1 MSKKKI
7 ALLSCGWAY
16 DFVKDIISGIKKFI
30 KGSSTDLYVF
40 NTYNFTEYTGYPNA
54 TGFSIYNLINYEEYD
69 GVIILGDLIRNARV
83 LEKERLRILAAKKPA
98 ICINCNLSGLSS
110 LRIDNYSSFYDVI
123 DHLIKKHNIK
133 NFACFTS
140 KNSSLDIAE
149 RYKAYRT
156 ALTDN
161 QIKVDLEKVYQLEL
175 LTFADAYEAAKEVF
189 SNPENIPEAVVCVS
203 DYVAL
208 GVVKAAVE
216 LNISIPEQLKVVGFD
231 DIDFASKVTPALTTV
246 KNNTEL
252 AGLEAAKFILSNP
265 PEPKNLKINTTAV
278 LRDYCGCNEK
288 KIVDASLHSLNMLNN
303 LSKIKNFS
311 FQMAQ
316 LEDIF
321 SEATDVFTLL
331 TNLELYFQKS
341 HNFEGK
347 DFCVF
352 LKSDWSSVFVNSSEN
367 LPLNLSY
374 GNQVQ
379 AIISIQNNQKYPR
392 EIISTKQLLPKKMS
406 DDDKDNVFLF
416 MPVFHH
422 SYVHGYYVSK
432 NSLELLDEHFGY
444 TWTRTFGNSIER
456 FRKRNMYKLMSQE
469 YLKLSV
475 KDALSGMMNRVGMER
490 IAKPFYAQNKK
501 NGLTTVLFFVDIN
514 SMKTINDKFGHLHG
528 DLAVK
533 TIAQAVMDTVPRNW
547 VCVRYGGDEFLVVGN
562 SKNYNGEDYC
572 TAIQQT
578 LAKKTSTMKLP
589 YNLSASVGTYSVPPS
604 SPLTLEEAVEKVD
617 EIMYEKKQAYHRE
630 HGK

>member
-1 MSKKKI
+1 MKKKI
-7 ALLSCGWAY
+7 ALLSCGWAHNFVM
-16 DFVKDIISGIKKFI
+16 DFINGVKNAVKDSN
-30 KGSSTDLYVF
+30 TDIYVF
-40 NTYNFTEYTGYPNA
+40 NCYNFTEYSGFPNA
-54 TGFSIYNLINYEEYD
+54 TGFSIYSLINYEEYD
-69 GVIILGDLIRNARV
+69 GIIILGDLIANPRI
-83 LEKERLRILAAKKPA
+83 LEKERLRIIASKKPA
-98 ICINCNLSGLSS
+98 ICINCNLKQISC
-110 LRIDNYSSFYDVI
+110 LRLDNYSGFYEI
-123 DHLIKKHNIK
+123 ISHLITKHNVKKFRYIGGS
-133 NFACFTS
+133 A
-140 KNSSLDIAE
+140 NSFDNAE

-161 QIKVDLEKVYQLEL
+161 NIKVELEKVHSLPL
-175 LTFADAYEAAKEVF
+175 LTFSDSYQFVKELF
-189 SNPENIPEAVVCVS
+189 SNPENIPEALVCAT

-208 GVVKAAVE
+208 GALLACDE
-216 LNISIPEQLKVVGFD
+216 LKIKVPEQVKIVGFD
-231 DIDFASKVTPALTTV
+231 DILFSSNVSPAITTV
-246 KNNTEL
+246 RNNVEA
-252 AGLEAAKFILSNP
+252 AGSEAAKFVLSNP
-265 PEPKNLKINTTAV
+265 TEIKNFKISNTPV
-278 LRDYCGCNEK
+278 YRESCGCNEPSIK
-288 KIVDASLHSLNMLNN
+288 DTTLFSLNILNN
-303 LSKIKNFS
+303 INKTKGFS
-311 FQMAQ
+311 FQMQ
-316 LEDIF
+316 NIEEIF
-321 SEATDVFTLL
+321 SEAADVFTLL
-331 TNLELYFQKS
+331 TNLELFFQKS
-341 HNFEGK
+341 HVYEGK
-347 DFCVF
+347 DFCIF

-392 EIISTKQLLPKKMS
+392 EIISTKDLVPKKMIEAEKGS
-406 DDDKDNVFLF
+406 VFLL
-416 MPVFHH
+416 MPIFHH
-422 SYVHGYYVSK
+422 SYVHGYFVSK
-432 NSLELLDEHFGY
+432 NDLSLVDEHFGY
-444 TWTRTFGNSIER
+444 QWTHTFGNSIER
-456 FRKRNMYKLMSQE
+456 FRKRNMYKLMSHE

-533 TIAQAVMDTVPRNW
+533 TIAQAVIDTVPRNW

-578 LAKKTSTMKLP
+578 LAKKTANMKLP

-617 EIMYEKKQAYHRE
+617 EIMYEKKQAFHRE
-630 HGK
+630 H